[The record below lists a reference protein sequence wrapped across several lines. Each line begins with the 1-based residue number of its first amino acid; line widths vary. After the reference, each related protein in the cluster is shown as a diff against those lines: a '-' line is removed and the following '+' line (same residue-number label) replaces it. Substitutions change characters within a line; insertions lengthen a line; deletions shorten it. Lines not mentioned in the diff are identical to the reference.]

1 MGHVQDPA
9 KPSLESKFYSTNLN
23 PRIVTYSSLA
33 ERIALTLG
41 YPQVNIEA
49 HQDQVLD
56 NISIAIEMF
65 SKFAGY
71 TEEFLVF
78 KSELYER
85 GKGIPIDK
93 LFSMSPEMSEKI
105 PDKTVSASKG
115 NTYVATVGNGRD
127 RVVTVGHNLGTRDL
141 IVSVRDNTTQVEV
154 IASCVM
160 ASDDTIELHFI
171 ETPDSDQYN
180 VTIIACGIES
190 QTTTTTGPTYV
201 NTFGDNKNYTIPV
214 PHSLGTENIVFTVRD
229 TQTDQLVMVSA
240 KTKGADVVEI
250 DFSELPMINQ
260 YQFSAV
266 VTDYTKKIGDGK
278 AVTFD
283 VKHNTGTKN
292 IVYSIRDNN
301 TNQFVYVRSEIVDEN
316 ILRFQFD
323 EPPTSNQYTV
333 SIVSSN
339 KSTNT
344 ESTTVNS
351 VSGGWDYDLKDYRKV
366 IDVFSFEEG
375 STTGINT
382 LFTLEQTLAQQTY
395 FSYALGKYGFDLVSW
410 YTLKNW
416 LDVRS
421 KLLSQEHYY
430 KFDER
435 RQRLYLTPEPVGKN
449 RSSFYGLI
457 GAYVEKP
464 VRDLVKEPW
473 VYQYSLALTKITI
486 ARVRGKY
493 AGTALF
499 GGGTLNYQDLLS
511 EGLQEKEKLEASLY
525 EGTAGLGDA
534 APPMFFVG

>member
-9 KPSLESKFYSTNLN
+9 NPSPESKFYSTNLN
-23 PRIVTYSSLA
+23 PRIVTYTSLA

-85 GKGIPIDK
+85 GKGIAIDK
-93 LFSMSPEMSEKI
+93 LFSMSPEMSEEI
-105 PDKTVSASKG
+105 PDKTSSAS
-115 NTYVATVGNGRD
+115 T
-127 RVVTVGHNLGTRDL
+127 
-141 IVSVRDNTTQVEV
+141 S
-154 IASCVM
+154 
-160 ASDDTIELHFI
+160 
-171 ETPDSDQYN
+171 
-180 VTIIACGIES
+180 
-190 QTTTTTGPTYV
+190 
-201 NTFGDNKNYTIPV
+201 
-214 PHSLGTENIVFTVRD
+214 
-229 TQTDQLVMVSA
+229 
-240 KTKGADVVEI
+240 
-250 DFSELPMINQ
+250 
-260 YQFSAV
+260 
-266 VTDYTKKIGDGK
+266 GDG
-278 AVTFD
+278 
-283 VKHNTGTKN
+283 
-292 IVYSIRDNN
+292 
-301 TNQFVYVRSEIVDEN
+301 
-316 ILRFQFD
+316 
-323 EPPTSNQYTV
+323 
-333 SIVSSN
+333 
-339 KSTNT
+339 STNT
-344 ESTTVNS
+344 DSTTVKS

-395 FSYALGKYGFDLVSW
+395 FSYAMGKYGFDLVSW

-421 KLLSQEHYY
+421 KLLSQDHYY

-435 RQRLYLTPEPVGKN
+435 RQRLYLTPEPVGTN

-464 VRDLVKEPW
+464 VCDLVKEPW

-534 APPMFFVG
+534 PPPMFFVG